1 MFLLQCTMIL
11 SPLND
16 GICPSAAISQG
27 NNCFW
32 VKYFDITFTF
42 DLYLGTNWIV
52 ATKARGS
59 IELLTGMW
67 KDVFWIFGTS
77 WMLCELAVL
86 VNENIWKIFAPWRG
100 RLCKKFFWRLLKG
113 RAWVASVQNFNL
125 HSPPFMFFVHKYH
138 IFDKYV
144 TKIFPPGSLG
154 SLASSETCEHVLP
167 TRASTCFLH
176 VRARYLF
183 VRARLLFKNV
193 RPGQLKKTM
202 MVNVVLV

>member
-1 MFLLQCTMIL
+1 MFLLQCTMVL

-86 VNENIWKIFAPWRG
+86 VNENIWEIFAPWRG
-100 RLCKKFFWRLLKG
+100 WLCKKFFWRLLKG

-176 VRARYLF
+176 VRARASYTCEHVTCSYVLDYYL
-183 VRARLLFKNV
+183 K
-193 RPGQLKKTM
+193 M
-202 MVNVVLV
+202 CVLDS

>member
-1 MFLLQCTMIL
+1 MFLLQCTMVL

-32 VKYFDITFTF
+32 VKYFDISFTF

-77 WMLCELAVL
+77 WMLCELSVL
-86 VNENIWKIFAPWRG
+86 VNENIWEIFAPWRG
-100 RLCKKFFWRLLKG
+100 RLCKKLFWRLLKG
-113 RAWVASVQNFNL
+113 RVWVASVQNFNL

-154 SLASSETCEHVLP
+154 SLASSETCEHMLP

-176 VRARYLF
+176 VRARASYTCEHVTCSYVLDYYL
-183 VRARLLFKNV
+183 K
-193 RPGQLKKTM
+193 M
-202 MVNVVLV
+202 CVLDS

>member
-1 MFLLQCTMIL
+1 MFLLQCTMVL

-52 ATKARGS
+52 ATTARES
-59 IELLTGMW
+59 MELLTGMW
-67 KDVFWIFGTS
+67 KDVFWIFGTI

-86 VNENIWKIFAPWRG
+86 VNENIWEIFAPWRG

-138 IFDKYV
+138 IFDKYL
-144 TKIFPPGSLG
+144 TKICPPWSLG
-154 SLASSETCEHVLP
+154 SLDQTLVSKSCSIFSFKI
-167 TRASTCFLH
+167 STKLH
-176 VRARYLF
+176 IQ
-183 VRARLLFKNV
+183 NDD
-193 RPGQLKKTM
+193 
-202 MVNVVLV
+202 

>member
-1 MFLLQCTMIL
+1 MPKPFKGFYHYKMFLLQCTMVL
-11 SPLND
+11 YPLND

-32 VKYFDITFTF
+32 VKYFDISFTF

-86 VNENIWKIFAPWRG
+86 MNENIWEIFAPWRG
-100 RLCKKFFWRLLKG
+100 RLCKKFFEDFWRAGSEWPLC
-113 RAWVASVQNFNL
+113 
-125 HSPPFMFFVHKYH
+125 
-138 IFDKYV
+138 
-144 TKIFPPGSLG
+144 KI
-154 SLASSETCEHVLP
+154 
-167 TRASTCFLH
+167 STCTVPPSCFLSISTTFLTNIWPKYSPLDLW
-176 VRARYLF
+176 A
-183 VRARLLFKNV
+183 
-193 RPGQLKKTM
+193 
-202 MVNVVLV
+202 VLTEL

>member
-1 MFLLQCTMIL
+1 MHYGFI
-11 SPLND
+11 PLND

-52 ATKARGS
+52 ATTARES
-59 IELLTGMW
+59 IELLTRMW

-77 WMLCELAVL
+77 WMLCELSVL
-86 VNENIWKIFAPWRG
+86 VNENIWEIFAPWRG
-100 RLCKKFFWRLLKG
+100 RLCKKLFWRLLKG
-113 RAWVASVQNFNL
+113 RVWAASVQNFNL

-176 VRARYLF
+176 VRARASYMCKHVLATRASTLL
-183 VRARLLFKNV
+183 VR
-193 RPGQLKKTM
+193 TC
-202 MVNVVLV
+202 

>member
-1 MFLLQCTMIL
+1 MFLLQCTMVL

-32 VKYFDITFTF
+32 VKYFDISFTF

-52 ATKARGS
+52 ATTARES
-59 IELLTGMW
+59 MELLTGMW

-100 RLCKKFFWRLLKG
+100 RLCKKFFWRLSKG
-113 RAWVASVQNFNL
+113 RVWVAFVQNFNL

-138 IFDKYV
+138 IFDKYL

-154 SLASSETCEHVLP
+154 SLDRTLVSKSCSIFSFKI
-167 TRASTCFLH
+167 STKLH
-176 VRARYLF
+176 IQ
-183 VRARLLFKNV
+183 NV
-193 RPGQLKKTM
+193 DKKEQYQTSPLKRNKKGTFRF
-202 MVNVVLV
+202 